1 MNRRQTYALTH
12 PLDEAHMAARMPHC
26 RRVRE
31 IADGVL
37 LTTILAVD
45 R

>member
-1 MNRRQTYALTH
+1 MNRRQLYALTH
-12 PLDEAHMAARMPHC
+12 PLDEFHMDRLQTC

-31 IADGVL
+31 HDDGAWSITVL
-37 LTTILAVD
+37 TVD